1 MIRAM
6 GPLEWLLLIAL
17 SILWGGSFFF
27 QKVTL
32 AELPPFT
39 LVLGRVAIAA
49 TALMLVVH
57 LRGLPM
63 PRSGSLWGAFL
74 IMGLLNNLVPFSLI
88 VWGQTQI
95 TSGLASIL
103 NATTPLFTVV
113 LAHWLTT
120 DERMTVRRIG
130 GTLLGLLGVTI
141 MIGPEALQG
150 LGLRVLAQLAVLAA
164 AASYA
169 LSGIF
174 GKRFKDVPPLV
185 TAAGQMTGTTA
196 MMLPIAAIV
205 DRPWTLAPPHAV
217 TWSALVGLGLL
228 STALAY
234 VIYFR
239 ILATAGAT
247 NLLLVTLLI
256 PVSALLLGTSIL
268 GERLEPRHL
277 AGMALIALGLVTS
290 SRLSGSGAAPAAPS
304 PRRAPPSAPDRRP
317 G

>member
-1 MIRAM
+1 M
-6 GPLEWLLLIAL
+6 GPLEWLLLIVL
-17 SILWGGSFFF
+17 SVLWGGSFFL
-27 QKVTL
+27 QKVAL

-39 LVLGRVAIAA
+39 LVLGRVAIA
-49 TALMLVVH
+49 TIALVLAVRVS
-57 LRGLPM
+57 GSAM
-63 PRSGSLWGAFL
+63 PRARALWGAFL

-120 DERMTVRRIG
+120 DERMTARRIG
-130 GTLLGLLGVTI
+130 GTLLGLLGVII

-174 GKRFKDVPPLV
+174 GKRFKDIPPLV
-185 TAAGQMTGTTA
+185 TAAGQMTCTTA
-196 MMLPIAAIV
+196 MMLPLAAIV

-217 TWSALVGLGLL
+217 TLSALVGLGLL

-256 PVSALLLGTSIL
+256 PVSALLLGTLIL
-268 GERLEPRHL
+268 GEPLELRHL
-277 AGMALIALGLVTS
+277 GGMTLIGLGLVVS
-290 SRLSGSGAAPAAPS
+290 SRLSGPGAARAAPS
-304 PRRAPPSAPDRRP
+304 RRTAAPSAPDQRP